1 MAMMNEEGGATVNQN
16 VLKDEWKINDT
27 ATKQQTGCKL
37 LKWRNSSQHSATV
50 FLSVVFLYQF
60 PISSFSHTFYPLH
73 CRRLTCRGQQVETLA
88 PDSRVSPFSFQA
100 GVWMVGWRGGGE
112 TGHAAKHHGG
122 PLATPPPRSLLFLLA
137 SVLSFGCCCFFG
149 VFFQTPLR
157 FTDIFAVFIGR
168 LLTRCPG
175 EPWHTHTADHP
186 EKNNIQLN

>member
-1 MAMMNEEGGATVNQN
+1 MRRAELQSTRMFSKTNERSTTRQRNNKLVANCSNEE
-16 VLKDEWKINDT
+16 T
-27 ATKQQTGCKL
+27 AVSI
-37 LKWRNSSQHSATV
+37 RAPV

-60 PISSFSHTFYPLH
+60 PISSFCHTFYPLH

-88 PDSRVSPFSFQA
+88 PDSRVFPFSFQA

-122 PLATPPPRSLLFLLA
+122 PLATPPPRSLCFLLA
-137 SVLSFGCCCFFG
+137 LFLFFGYCCF
-149 VFFQTPLR
+149 FFQTPLR

-175 EPWHTHTADHP
+175 GPWHTHTHSRP
-186 EKNNIQLN
+186 PWKK